1 MAMDAG
7 FLKTKIIEV
16 MTDIRT
22 EVDNPDDSM
31 DQFAE
36 KLAIAIVNE
45 VKKMTI
51 VATATSG
58 GGPVT
63 IVSIN

>member
-22 EVDNPDDSM
+22 EVDDPDDSM

-36 KLAIAIVNE
+36 KLATAIVNE

>member
-1 MAMDAG
+1 MAMDPVT
-7 FLKTKIIEV
+7 LKEKIIEV

-22 EVDNPDDSM
+22 EEDDPDASM
-31 DQFAE
+31 DLFAE

-45 VKKMTI
+45 VKKIAI
-51 VATATSG
+51 VANAPN
-58 GGPVT
+58 GPVT

>member
-1 MAMDAG
+1 MSMSES
-7 FLKTKIIEV
+7 FLKGKIIEV

-22 EVDNPDDSM
+22 EENDPDTSM

-36 KLAIAIVNE
+36 KLASAIVNE

-51 VATATSG
+51 VATSTSG

>member
-16 MTDIRT
+16 MTEIRT
-22 EVDNPDDSM
+22 EVDDPDTSM

-36 KLAIAIVNE
+36 KLAAAIVNE

-51 VATATSG
+51 VATAPNG
-58 GGPVT
+58 LVT